1 MAKNFRGVVPSNPLR
16 PAHSPVINDVA
27 VYRPI
32 VALGNGGAAK
42 TIDFFNGHNQRLTLN
57 GATCALTLTTPPEH
71 SRTTATSQFVMRL
84 HLVQAAP
91 GTRVVTWPA
100 ATRFAGGVLPV
111 LSTATG
117 AEDIL
122 ELRYAGGVWNVRALI
137 LNAAAAPSGQP
148 LSITLG
154 PLSPPAFTD
163 VNIPS
168 AAPNQV
174 QLIAT
179 GHYLGGATADVTAS
193 IDSWLSGT
201 PGAISVTAG
210 GLATGLNPGAGTNS
224 VITATLGVL
233 TATVTVDNGN
243 Y

>member
-32 VALGNGGAAK
+32 VALGNGGTAK

-71 SRTTATSQFVMRL
+71 SKTTATSQFVMRL

-100 ATRFAGGVLPV
+100 ATRFPGGVAPT

-122 ELRYAGGVWNVRALI
+122 ELRYAAGKWNVRALI
-137 LNAAAAPSGQP
+137 LNATEIPSGPP
-148 LSITLG
+148 LSITM
-154 PLSPPAFTD
+154 PD
-163 VNIPS
+163 VDVPIV
-168 AAPNQV
+168 APYEL
-174 QLIAT
+174 QLVAT
-179 GHYLGGATADVTAS
+179 GHYAGGATADVTALV
-193 IDSWLSGT
+193 DSWLSGT
-201 PGAISVTAG
+201 PLDVTVSAS
-210 GLATGLNPGAGTNS
+210 GLATGLKVGIGGSS
-224 VITATLGVL
+224 VITAAIGAVSGTC
-233 TATVTVDNGN
+233 TVTCPSF
-243 Y
+243 

>member
-1 MAKNFRGVVPSNPLR
+1 MAKNFRGIVPSNPLR
-16 PAHSPVINDVA
+16 PAHSPIINDVA

-57 GATCALTLTTPPEH
+57 GASCALTLTTPPEH
-71 SRTTATSQFVMRL
+71 SASTATSQFVMRL

-100 ATRFAGGVLPV
+100 ATRFPGGVAPV

-122 ELRYAGGVWNVRALI
+122 ELRYAAGKWNVRALI
-137 LNAAAAPSGQP
+137 LNAAEVPSGPP
-148 LSITLG
+148 LSITM
-154 PLSPPAFTD
+154 
-163 VNIPS
+163 
-168 AAPNQV
+168 PNYNVPVAEPHQV
-174 QLIAT
+174 QLVVT
-179 GHYLGGATADVTAS
+179 GHYLGGATADVTAL
-193 IDSWLSGT
+193 IESWVSGT
-201 PGAISVTAG
+201 PGNVSVTAG
-210 GLATGLNPGAGTNS
+210 GLATGLHPGNGSTS
-224 VITATLGVL
+224 VITATLGAL
-233 TATVTVDNGN
+233 TATSTVDNGN